1 MAKQVNSTYGDA
13 LFQLA
18 VEQNKVDEIYE
29 ELKSLI
35 KVLDQNEDLLR
46 VLTHPEVVKEEKL
59 ALVKNVF
66 EGRVSDE
73 VMGTLMIVVQND
85 RTTAMKSILN
95 YVIDQIK
102 EYKKIGI
109 AYVSS
114 AFLLSDEQKKKIEKR
129 LLETTDYQSMELHYI
144 VDQSLIGGMV
154 IRMEDRVV
162 DSSIL
167 HQLERMSSALSQG

>member
-18 VEQNKVDEIYE
+18 VEKNKVDDIFE
-29 ELKSLI
+29 ELKDLSAILDENGELI
-35 KVLDQNEDLLR
+35 Q

-85 RTTAMKSILN
+85 RTSSLKSILN
-95 YVIDQIK
+95 YVIDRIK
-102 EYKKIGI
+102 EYKKIGV
-109 AYVSS
+109 AYVTS
-114 AFLLSDEQKKKIEKR
+114 AVELTAEVQKKIETR
-129 LLETTDYQSMELHYI
+129 LPDTTEYLSMEMHYT
-144 VDQSLIGGMV
+144 VDESLIGGMV

-167 HQLERMSSALSQG
+167 HQLERMSSALMQG

>member
-18 VEQNKVDEIYE
+18 VEKNKVDEIFE

-35 KVLDQNEDLLR
+35 TVLDENEELLR

-66 EGRVSDE
+66 DGRLSNE

-85 RTTAMKSILN
+85 RTTELKSILN

-102 EYKKIGI
+102 GYKKIGI
-109 AYVSS
+109 AYVTS
-114 AFLLSDEQKKKIEKR
+114 AIALSNDQKKKIEQR
-129 LLETTDYQSMELHYI
+129 LLDTTEYQSMEMHYS
-144 VDQSLIGGMV
+144 VDKALIGGMV